1 MANEMRADPILFK
14 QYILAQQMRLQ
25 NNPQTIERLRKKA
38 VKIELNHYL
47 TQLD

>member
-1 MANEMRADPILFK
+1 MKCVPTRFYLSNVF
-14 QYILAQQMRLQ
+14 LAQQMRLQ

>member
-1 MANEMRADPILFK
+1 MM
-14 QYILAQQMRLQ
+14 QYIITTEQQMRLQ